1 MYARHLARDFQEAL
15 EDTPVVLIS
24 GARQTGKTWL
34 AQEYGHAQSHVS
46 FDDPAIA
53 AAALSDPL
61 GFLQS
66 LPRPVLLDEVQVVP
80 ELFRSIKYEV
90 DRDRRPG
97 SFILTG
103 SANVLLLPRLSDSL
117 VGRMD
122 VLTLWP
128 LSQGE
133 LSGMREGFIDA
144 AFNPAPPVLG
154 PSRMRGRDIIERV
167 LEGGFPEV
175 VGRNRDRR
183 VRAWFR
189 NYSTTTLQRHIEDA
203 SHIDASGEMPRLLSL
218 VASQA
223 MGLANVAK
231 LARSLGIPHTS
242 LTRYLNLMRASYVV
256 QGLNAWSPNLG
267 SRLRKTEKLTLLDS
281 GLIGFLQNVDAER
294 LLVERELLGALLETF
309 VLMELRKQFGWNDT
323 LAHLFYFRT
332 ASGTEVDIV
341 IESTDGRLVA
351 IEVKATTK
359 LDARDRHGLEFIR
372 DQFGDRFVRGI
383 LLYTGEQTLPFGDR
397 IWAMPVDALWRWG
410 AVATREPGLAAVN

>member
-1 MYARHLARDFQEAL
+1 MYSRHLARDFREAL

-24 GARQTGKTWL
+24 GARQTGKSTL
-34 AQEYGHAQSHVS
+34 AQTYGNAQSYVS

-53 AAALSDPL
+53 DAALSDPL

-66 LPRPVLLDEVQVVP
+66 LPRPVILDEVQVVP

-90 DRDRRPG
+90 DRDRQPG
-97 SFILTG
+97 AFILTG

-117 VGRMD
+117 VGRME

-133 LSGMREGFIDA
+133 LSGMRESFIDA
-144 AFNPAPPVLG
+144 AFDPAPPVLG
-154 PSRMRGRDIIERV
+154 PSRMRGREITDRV

-175 VGRNRDRR
+175 VGRSRDRR

-203 SHIDASGEMPRLLSL
+203 SHIDASGEMPRLLAL

-223 MGLANVAK
+223 TGVANVAK
-231 LARSLGIPHTS
+231 LSRSLDIPHTS
-242 LTRYLNLMRASYVV
+242 LVRYLNLLRASYVV
-256 QGLNAWSPNLG
+256 QGLQAWSPNLG
-267 SRLRKTEKLTLLDS
+267 TRLRKTEKLTLLDS
-281 GLIGFLQNVDAER
+281 GLIAYLQNVDADR
-294 LLVERELLGALLETF
+294 MIVERELFGALLETF

-323 LAHLFYFRT
+323 LAHLFYLRT

-341 IESTDGRLVA
+341 IESNDGRVVA
-351 IEVKATTK
+351 IEVKASTK
-359 LDARDRHGLEFIR
+359 VEPRDRRGLELLR
-372 DQFGDRFVRGI
+372 DQLGKRFVRGI
-383 LLYTGEQTLPFGDR
+383 VMYTGEHTLPFGDR

-410 AVATREPGLAAVN
+410 AKAARE

>member
-1 MYARHLARDFQEAL
+1 MYTRHLARDFREAL
-15 EDTPVVLIS
+15 EDTPVILIS
-24 GARQTGKTWL
+24 GARQTGKSTL
-34 AQEYGHAQSHVS
+34 AQMYAGAQSYIS

-53 AAALSDPL
+53 EAALSDPL

-66 LPRPVLLDEVQVVP
+66 LPRPVVLDEVQVVP
-80 ELFRSIKYEV
+80 ELFRSIKFEV

-117 VGRMD
+117 VGRME

-144 AFNPAPPVLG
+144 AFGPAPPVLG
-154 PSRMRGRDIIERV
+154 PSRMRGRDIIDRV

-175 VGRNRDRR
+175 VGRSRDRR

-223 MGLANVAK
+223 TGVANIAK
-231 LARSLGIPHTS
+231 LSRSLEIPHTS
-242 LTRYLNLMRASYVV
+242 LVRYLNLLRASYVV
-256 QGLNAWSPNLG
+256 QGLPAWSPNLG
-267 SRLRKTEKLTLLDS
+267 TRLRKTEKLTLLDS
-281 GLIGFLQNVDAER
+281 GLLAYLQNVDADRMIIER
-294 LLVERELLGALLETF
+294 DLFGALLETF

-323 LAHLFYFRT
+323 LAHLYYFRT

-341 IESTDGRLVA
+341 IESTDGRVVA
-351 IEVKATTK
+351 IEVKASTK
-359 LDARDRHGLEFIR
+359 LDTRDRRGLEFLR
-372 DQFGDRFVRGI
+372 DQLGAKFIRGI
-383 LLYTGEQTLPFGDR
+383 VLYTGEHTLPFGDR
-397 IWAMPVDALWRWG
+397 IWAMPIDALWRWG
-410 AVATREPGLAAVN
+410 ATAERETG